1 MYVDKRMK
9 VRYNR
14 NRKGRKGV
22 SKEMTEYLIM
32 IEINYTKTI
41 YKKTNNPRLAQQF
54 VKRITDKCNVTNVK
68 WIKLSKR
75 NTEHTF
81 EE

>member
-1 MYVDKRMK
+1 
-9 VRYNR
+9 
-14 NRKGRKGV
+14 
-22 SKEMTEYLIM
+22 MTEYLIM

-41 YKKTNNPRLAQQF
+41 YKKTKNLRLAQQF
-54 VKRITDKCNVTNVK
+54 VKRITDKSNVTNVRC
-68 WIKLSKR
+68 IKLISR

>member
-1 MYVDKRMK
+1 
-9 VRYNR
+9 
-14 NRKGRKGV
+14 
-22 SKEMTEYLIM
+22 MTEYLII

-41 YKKTNNPRLAQQF
+41 YKKTNNSRLAQQF

-75 NTEHTF
+75 NTEHAF

>member
-1 MYVDKRMK
+1 
-9 VRYNR
+9 
-14 NRKGRKGV
+14 
-22 SKEMTEYLIM
+22 MTYLIM
-32 IEINYTKTI
+32 IEINYTKVI
-41 YKKTNNPRLAQQF
+41 YKKTNNPRLAQQL
-54 VKRITDKCNVTNVK
+54 VKRITDKCNVTNVR

>member
-1 MYVDKRMK
+1 
-9 VRYNR
+9 
-14 NRKGRKGV
+14 
-22 SKEMTEYLIM
+22 MTEYLIM

-41 YKKTNNPRLAQQF
+41 FKKTKNSRLAQQF

-75 NTEHTF
+75 NTEHTS

>member
-1 MYVDKRMK
+1 
-9 VRYNR
+9 
-14 NRKGRKGV
+14 
-22 SKEMTEYLIM
+22 MTEYLII

-41 YKKTNNPRLAQQF
+41 YKKTNNQRLAQQF

-75 NTEHTF
+75 NTEHAS